1 MSISAMT
8 VEDCK
13 KIIRKRLGDY
23 RYQHS
28 VNVSKCAADLAE
40 KYGADPHKAKIAGI
54 LHDAT
59 KETPYPEQL
68 QMMER
73 YGILLSDIEKQ
84 APKLWHAVS
93 GACFM
98 EYELGIED
106 EDILNAVRYHT
117 TARKGMTTLEKVI
130 YIADFISAERDYPG
144 VDELRRASRESLERV
159 MLEGLSF
166 SMCDLSNRKMLIHP
180 NTFEAYNEILLAMKK
195 E

>member
-59 KETPYPEQL
+59 KETPHI
-68 QMMER
+68 R
-73 YGILLSDIEKQ
+73 SSCK
-84 APKLWHAVS
+84 
-93 GACFM
+93 
-98 EYELGIED
+98 
-106 EDILNAVRYHT
+106 
-117 TARKGMTTLEKVI
+117 
-130 YIADFISAERDYPG
+130 
-144 VDELRRASRESLERV
+144 
-159 MLEGLSF
+159 
-166 SMCDLSNRKMLIHP
+166 
-180 NTFEAYNEILLAMKK
+180 
-195 E
+195 

>member
-84 APKLWHAVS
+84 AQSFGTPFPAPALWS
-93 GACFM
+93 MSWG
-98 EYELGIED
+98 
-106 EDILNAVRYHT
+106 
-117 TARKGMTTLEKVI
+117 
-130 YIADFISAERDYPG
+130 
-144 VDELRRASRESLERV
+144 SRTRI
-159 MLEGLSF
+159 F
-166 SMCDLSNRKMLIHP
+166 
-180 NTFEAYNEILLAMKK
+180 
-195 E
+195 

>member
-1 MSISAMT
+1 MPLSATT

-13 KIIRKRLGDY
+13 KIIRKRLGDH

-28 VNVSKCAADLAE
+28 VNVSKCAVDLA
-40 KYGADPHKAKIAGI
+40 KRYGADPDKAKIAGI

-98 EYELGIED
+98 EHELGIED

-117 TARKGMTTLEKVI
+117 TARKEMTTLEKVI

-144 VDELRRASRESLERV
+144 VDELRKAAQESLDKV

-166 SMCDLSNRKMLIHP
+166 SMCDLSKRKMLIHP

>member
-13 KIIRKRLGDY
+13 KIIRKSLGDY

-106 EDILNAVRYHT
+106 EDI
-117 TARKGMTTLEKVI
+117 
-130 YIADFISAERDYPG
+130 
-144 VDELRRASRESLERV
+144 
-159 MLEGLSF
+159 
-166 SMCDLSNRKMLIHP
+166 
-180 NTFEAYNEILLAMKK
+180 
-195 E
+195 

>member
-73 YGILLSDIEKQ
+73 YGILLS
-84 APKLWHAVS
+84 AVS
-93 GACFM
+93 YTHLDVYKRQAVRWWLRWAGMAS
-98 EYELGIED
+98 LSPAQ
-106 EDILNAVRYHT
+106 DILSA
-117 TARKGMTTLEKVI
+117 KTLK
-130 YIADFISAERDYPG
+130 
-144 VDELRRASRESLERV
+144 SL
-159 MLEGLSF
+159 
-166 SMCDLSNRKMLIHP
+166 
-180 NTFEAYNEILLAMKK
+180 
-195 E
+195 

>member
-73 YGILLSDIEKQ
+73 YGILLSDIENKRQ
-84 APKLWHAVS
+84 SFGTPFPAPALWS
-93 GACFM
+93 MSWG
-98 EYELGIED
+98 
-106 EDILNAVRYHT
+106 
-117 TARKGMTTLEKVI
+117 
-130 YIADFISAERDYPG
+130 
-144 VDELRRASRESLERV
+144 SRTRI
-159 MLEGLSF
+159 F
-166 SMCDLSNRKMLIHP
+166 
-180 NTFEAYNEILLAMKK
+180 
-195 E
+195 